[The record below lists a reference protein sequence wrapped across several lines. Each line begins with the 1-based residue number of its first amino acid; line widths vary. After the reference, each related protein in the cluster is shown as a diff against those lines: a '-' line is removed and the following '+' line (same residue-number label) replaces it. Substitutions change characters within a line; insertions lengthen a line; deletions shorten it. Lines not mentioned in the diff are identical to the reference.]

1 MTDPQPAD
9 VRRRTTSPGTQS
21 RPQTGKIRYH
31 LLDEIRGFA
40 VICMVFYHGFF
51 TLASI
56 FRLEAGYA
64 LLQFFQP
71 AEPYFAGLFILI
83 SGIASQLTHSNLI
96 RGLKLLAVSILLTLA
111 TWGLTYMGMEVVIW
125 FGILHMLAVCM
136 LLAAAVN
143 PPLRRLHPAAGLLV
157 CALLFAVTL
166 HIRDGYIG
174 FPFLKLNLPGAVMNS
189 RFLFPLGIVPD
200 GFFSADYFP
209 LFPWMFVFF
218 AGASIGLWAVRG
230 KFPAFFAKSRL
241 RPLSFVGRHALLIY
255 IVHQPALFGLFS
267 FVQWIARLVS

>member
-1 MTDPQPAD
+1 MTDPQVSEA
-9 VRRRTTSPGTQS
+9 QS
-21 RPQTGKIRYH
+21 RHTPGKVRYH

-40 VICMVFYHGFF
+40 VICMIFYHGFF

-56 FRLEAGYA
+56 FRLDAGYA
-64 LLQFFQP
+64 LLKFFQP

-96 RGLKLLAVSILLTLA
+96 RGLKLLAVSVLLTLA
-111 TWGLTYMGMEVVIW
+111 TWGLTCLGMEVVIW

-143 PPLRRLHPAAGLLV
+143 PPLRRLHPAGGLLA

-174 FPFLKLNLPGAVMNS
+174 FPFWKLTLPDAVMNS
-189 RFLFPLGIVPD
+189 RLLFPLGIVTD
-200 GFFSADYFP
+200 DFFSADYFP

-230 KFPAFFAKSRL
+230 QFPAFFAKSRL

-255 IVHQPALFGLFS
+255 IVHQPVLFALFSLI
-267 FVQWIARLVS
+267 QWIAQHVS

>member
-1 MTDPQPAD
+1 MTDSKLSSAQ
-9 VRRRTTSPGTQS
+9 G
-21 RPQTGKIRYH
+21 RPSGRKIRYH

-40 VICMVFYHGFF
+40 VICMIFYHGFF

-56 FRLEAGYA
+56 FQLEAGRA
-64 LLQFFQP
+64 LLRFFQP

-83 SGIASQLTHSNLI
+83 SGVASQLTRSNLI
-96 RGLKLLAVSILLTLA
+96 RGLKLLGIALLLTLA
-111 TWGLTYMGMEVVIW
+111 TWGLTLMGMDVVIW

-143 PPLRRLHPAAGLLV
+143 PLLRRVHPVIGLLV

-166 HIRDGYIG
+166 HIRNGYIG
-174 FPFLKLNLPGAVMNS
+174 FPFWKLPVPDAAMNS
-189 RFLFPLGIVPD
+189 RLLFPLGIVAD
-200 GFFSADYFP
+200 DFFSADYFP

-218 AGASIGLWAVRG
+218 AGASVGLWAARG
-230 KFPAFFAKSRL
+230 QFPAFFAKSRL

-267 FVQWIARLVS
+267 LMQWIAGIAA